1 MQNLG
6 NSVLILSILLNV
18 LLLMLYNRNRNTL
31 AKTERTL
38 EYERNK
44 ILQLENTVKA
54 LNSARAV
61 TNSPASYQLLQSTYD
76 RNRLKE
82 Q

>member
-1 MQNLG
+1 MHNLG
-6 NSVLILSILLNV
+6 NSVLILSVLLNV
-18 LLLMLYNRNRNTL
+18 LLLMLHSRNKNTL

-44 ILQLENTVKA
+44 VSQLENTVKA

-61 TNSPASYQLLQSTYD
+61 TNNPASYQLLQDKYA
-76 RNRLKE
+76 RNKPE
-82 Q
+82 E

>member
-1 MQNLG
+1 M
-6 NSVLILSILLNV
+6 
-18 LLLMLYNRNRNTL
+18 

-44 ILQLENTVKA
+44 VSQLENTVKA

-61 TNSPASYQLLQSTYD
+61 TNNPASYQLLQSIYA
-76 RNRLKE
+76 RNKPE
-82 Q
+82 E